1 MNWLDALVGET
12 RGRLLRLV
20 RRAALSIGDLAV
32 SLGIS
37 ENAVRT
43 HVAAA
48 ERDGFVRQAGIQRST
63 GGKPARLYELTPDAE
78 ELFPKAYPLVLT
90 ELLRT
95 VREED
100 GARAALELLRRVGRR
115 LGRRADPPGGDG
127 ATAVAAAAALL
138 ESIGGSV
145 EVLEEEGGWRIR
157 ADGCPLSGVVSE
169 DPEACALAESLVAEV
184 TGRPVT
190 ECCQRSG
197 RPRCE
202 FRIGDRGQD
211 RTEEP
216 GEAPDYASPI
226 RAPDVENADRWS
238 WEGSDEGDLRPVD
251 RGEAG

>member
-12 RGRLLRLV
+12 RARLLRLV
-20 RRAALSIGDLAV
+20 RRAALSIGELAA

-43 HVAAA
+43 HIAAA

-90 ELLRT
+90 ELVRT
-95 VREED
+95 LREED
-100 GARAALELLRRVGRR
+100 GDLAAIERLRQVGRR
-115 LGRRADPPGGDG
+115 LAGRVDRPHADG
-127 ATAVAAAAALL
+127 ARAVAAAAALL

-145 EVLEEEGGWRIR
+145 EVVEEEGGWRIR

-169 DPEACALAESLVAEV
+169 DPDVCALAESLVAEV

-190 ECCQRSG
+190 ECCQKTG

-202 FRIGDRGQD
+202 FRIEGGRG
-211 RTEEP
+211 
-216 GEAPDYASPI
+216 AS
-226 RAPDVENADRWS
+226 S
-238 WEGSDEGDLRPVD
+238 SGS
-251 RGEAG
+251 